1 MLVVYLRKGS
11 SMKHYFADVCQKF
24 LMLPV
29 QLPSSRGYSCL
40 NAFLP
45 TQDLQLRNHFLA
57 GVMAVSPLTELS
69 SSLLDWSCSISDAE
83 ITLLCSTTKAAW
95 VQQIEAGGDLFHH
108 ICFDSMMVHNCSW
121 SGENDKLERQL
132 PHWQRGMKISWSPV
146 EKAGGK
152 KTAIG
157 TRYLLYII
165 RFHNY
170 VIFMLDQRLWRS
182 FICRC
187 RLQWLFEFISL

>member
-1 MLVVYLRKGS
+1 
-11 SMKHYFADVCQKF
+11 MKHYFADVCQKF

-69 SSLLDWSCSISDAE
+69 SSLLGWSCRISDAE

-95 VQQIEAGGDLFHH
+95 VQQIEGKWKSFPPHLPRSPCWFTTAVDRAQTENWKGD
-108 ICFDSMMVHNCSW
+108 CFTGKENEDLLE
-121 SGENDKLERQL
+121 SGEEGRQEEDCDR
-132 PHWQRGMKISWSPV
+132 HSIFAIHHTIS
-146 EKAGGK
+146 
-152 KTAIG
+152 
-157 TRYLLYII
+157 
-165 RFHNY
+165 
-170 VIFMLDQRLWRS
+170 
-182 FICRC
+182 
-187 RLQWLFEFISL
+187 